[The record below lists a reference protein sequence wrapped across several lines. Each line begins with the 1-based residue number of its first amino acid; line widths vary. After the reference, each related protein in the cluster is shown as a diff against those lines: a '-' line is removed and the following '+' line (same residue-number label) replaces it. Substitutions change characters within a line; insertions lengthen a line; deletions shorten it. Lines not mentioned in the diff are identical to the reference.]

1 MRMKILSATER
12 KDFYNIMKQ
21 DFPKSEL
28 KSFSMIEELVQK
40 GNYLCYG
47 FFRGNQPYGYIYLT
61 KSTSRECVFID
72 YFAVLKEHR
81 SKGLGSTF
89 LEELKCN
96 LDGNILMLEVEDP
109 IVAIDEN
116 DLNKRNRRI
125 DFYLKNGLTMTNIK
139 SRVFSDEYCI
149 MAYSMDDSSRNDI
162 LEDELADIY
171 LLLFGKD
178 YFDRNI
184 RIMKD

>member
-1 MRMKILSATER
+1 
-12 KDFYNIMKQ
+12 MKQ

-28 KSFSMIEELVQK
+28 KPFSMIEELVQK

-47 FFRGNQPYGYIYLT
+47 FFDGNQPYGYIYLT
-61 KSTSRECVFID
+61 RSNSRESVFID
-72 YFAVLKEHR
+72 YLAVHKEHR

-96 LDGNILMLEVEDP
+96 LDGNILILEVEDP

-125 DFYLKNGLTMTNIK
+125 DFYLKNGLTLTNIK
-139 SRVFSDEYCI
+139 SRVFTDEYCI
-149 MAYSMDDSSRNDI
+149 MTYS
-162 LEDELADIY
+162 LEDNNGNDSLEAELADIY
-171 LLLFGKD
+171 LQLFGND
-178 YFDRNI
+178 YFERNI
-184 RIMKD
+184 SITKV